1 MALNPNLNNYNHILK
16 LRQNI
21 TKSRLNSINTKTNVR
36 EKQKIEQNMTSKP
49 ETDLD
54 MNSNYSIPYESLNDM
69 KVEMI
74 QFFH

>member
-36 EKQKIEQNMTSKP
+36 EKEKIEQNMTSKP